1 MITFGIRQKS
11 NDTWERRKKTFAPA
25 SMTELNYSHRLPR
38 KKENKNWINSNMISN
53 ERINRLSGWQSALKG
68 NILFFKAFRLAKLN
82 GNKLK
87 STTNVL
93 RTSTNETLFVEK
105 ETHPPFRVLFFSNFM
120 SMAWGIFCLL
130 SPIVIFLPLSG
141 EGKQGTRSQGFESKS
156 LSNKR
161 LVESNTSQVLKSIL
175 TLRYPQP
182 SQKELLGIGFMWKFP
197 AIQEASLRKI
207 SCCVRC
213 FRACRR
219 WWIELFFQDA
229 KPSWFSFCFTPPNQ
243 VSSSAL
249 TS

>member
-105 ETHPPFRVLFFSNFM
+105 ETHPPFFMLFPSPFLFQFYVHGMRNLLLAFAHRHFSPLKRRRKTRNEKPGIRIQIVVKQETRRVKHFPSAEIHFNTS
-120 SMAWGIFCLL
+120 L
-130 SPIVIFLPLSG
+130 SSAFAERVARHRIYVKIPRH
-141 EGKQGTRSQGFESKS
+141 TRS
-156 LSNKR
+156 
-161 LVESNTSQVLKSIL
+161 
-175 TLRYPQP
+175 
-182 SQKELLGIGFMWKFP
+182 KF
-197 AIQEASLRKI
+197 A
-207 SCCVRC
+207 
-213 FRACRR
+213 
-219 WWIELFFQDA
+219 
-229 KPSWFSFCFTPPNQ
+229 
-243 VSSSAL
+243 
-249 TS
+249 